1 VKDIIRFGYAMCWI
15 EGGSNIVTRGK
26 KFCGLQEYQ
35 FHDEWVGYLAWGSIL
50 CWRFKSL
57 NVFNISEVYAEFEET
72 RGYNRLHDNGIS
84 W

>member
-1 VKDIIRFGYAMCWI
+1 MKDIIRFGYAVCWI
-15 EGGSNIVTRGK
+15 EGCSNIVTRGK

-57 NVFNISEVYAEFEET
+57 NVFNFSEVHVNLKKPE
-72 RGYNRLHDNGIS
+72 GIIVGPSNRAV
-84 W
+84 